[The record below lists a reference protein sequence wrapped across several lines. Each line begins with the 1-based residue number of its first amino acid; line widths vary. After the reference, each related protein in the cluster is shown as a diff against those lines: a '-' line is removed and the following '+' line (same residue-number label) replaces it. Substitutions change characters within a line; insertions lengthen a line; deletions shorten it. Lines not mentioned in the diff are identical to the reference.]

1 MISPELLRRYPFFG
15 LLTDDQLREVAIIA
29 TEETIDRG
37 TVIFW
42 EGEPAET
49 LYFLLEGCIDLY
61 YTVGEQKHRSPEKGI
76 PVGEINPGEPFGI
89 SALIEP
95 HMLTSTAFVSAS
107 SRVVKIDSAALRA
120 QLKKDRKLDYL
131 FTLQAAK
138 AAISRLT
145 ATRIQLAAA
154 WT

>member
-15 LLTDDQLREVAIIA
+15 LLSDDQLREVAMIA
-29 TEETIDRG
+29 VEETIDRG
-37 TVIFW
+37 TVVFW

-49 LYFLLEGCIDLY
+49 LYFLMDGCIDLY
-61 YTVGEQKHRSPEKGI
+61 YTVGDQKHRPVEKGI

-95 HMLTSTAFVSAS
+95 HVLTSTAYVPVVSQ
-107 SRVVKIDSAALRA
+107 VVKIDSVALRA
-120 QLKKDRKLDYL
+120 LLKKDRKLAYL
-131 FTLQAAK
+131 FTQRAAM
-138 AAISRLT
+138 AAINRLT